1 LTTARGIPTLLNG
14 AEEDH
19 VQAVGRVRALR
30 LFKVRVL
37 VAAEVLFAMKCAA
50 ENDVHVVTYRIID
63 YVFIDDFTY
72 ELPLLS

>member
-1 LTTARGIPTLLNG
+1 MTTARGIPTLLNG

-37 VAAEVLFAMKCAA
+37 VAEVLFAMKGAA
-50 ENDVHVVTYRIID
+50 ENNDHAVLKIDSSRYR
-63 YVFIDDFTY
+63 
-72 ELPLLS
+72 SSRASHR

>member
-30 LFKVRVL
+30 LLKVRVL
-37 VAAEVLFAMKCAA
+37 VAEVLFAMKGAA
-50 ENDVHVVTYRIID
+50 ENNVHVVLKIDSSRYR
-63 YVFIDDFTY
+63 
-72 ELPLLS
+72 